1 MTNNSQPIALI
12 DLDDTIFQT
21 KRKMLNELNLE
32 PKHVGAL
39 DREYQPRSFM
49 SEKQF
54 NFVNW
59 LLSTAE
65 TIPVTARGT
74 EELSRVQ
81 VPFTSWAIAT
91 HGAVILN
98 QHRQP
103 DEEWKAVVQQRLK
116 HISPLVIQ
124 LRDACEQLLD
134 KMQVKGWARINY
146 EYDRLPIYFVMKHT
160 DSTQAEAIYQVA
172 ERLLKEQDCSEFYV
186 HSNGNNVAFL
196 PHCIDK
202 GQAVTHL
209 LSRLRKNA
217 PHRPALG
224 FGDSTSDHR
233 FLHLCD
239 WFGMPQNSQ
248 LSQFLSPLIK

>member
-1 MTNNSQPIALI
+1 MINTSQPIALI

-21 KRKMLNELNLE
+21 RRKMLNELNIE

-54 NFVNW
+54 NFVSW

-98 QHRQP
+98 KHRQP
-103 DEEWKAVVQQRLK
+103 DEEWKSIVLNRLQY
-116 HISPLVIQ
+116 ISPLVVQ
-124 LRDACEQLLD
+124 LRDACEQLLS
-134 KMQVKGWARINY
+134 KMQVNGWARINY
-146 EYDRLPIYFVMKHT
+146 EYDSQPVYFVMKHT
-160 DSTQAEAIYQVA
+160 DSTKTEEIYQVA
-172 ERLLKEQDCSEFYV
+172 DRLIKEQDCSEFYL
-186 HSNGNNVAFL
+186 HRNGNNVAFL

-202 GQAVTHL
+202 GQAVQHL
-209 LSRLRKNA
+209 LDRLLADA
-217 PHRPALG
+217 PDRPVLG
-224 FGDSTSDHR
+224 LGDSTSDHR

-239 WFGMPQNSQ
+239 WFGMPKNSQ
-248 LSQFLSPLIK
+248 LSQFLSSLIT